1 MRWFLAPRSLA
12 LSLVCAACLGA
23 VVRPAAPVSYIFTR
37 TARYEPRAWVAGAER
52 FPEGATLMVVAGG
65 TRRPVS
71 PGFFASAD
79 ASISFDG
86 KRILFSGKHGRADH
100 WQVWEVLLNG
110 GEPKRLTTVDA
121 DCLRPLYL
129 PDGRIVYT
137 RSSPGEAFL
146 ETSSPGGRLTFGP
159 ARVLTDDVL
168 RDGRILFEMSA
179 GATAARELFTVY
191 PDGTGVEAMRCD
203 HGIDRGEARQ
213 VPSGDVVFS
222 ADGDLA
228 RFAAAL
234 AKQTPAV
241 SKAMGPVAA
250 ISDDVWIVTMR
261 GPTGRYGLYLWSVSG
276 SAKPLDVDAVQPV
289 IVASRVA
296 PLRFP
301 SALVPTRTSGNLLC
315 LDARV
320 GQPEATPAI
329 RQVRYFTR
337 TAGGATVPLGEAAVE
352 SDGSFYVQVPADQP
366 LRLELLDS
374 DGKTVRGEHGW
385 FWMKPSEQRVCV
397 GCHAGPERTSENK
410 TPAVLLRSIT
420 PARLLGQGK

>member
-1 MRWFLAPRSLA
+1 VRWFLAPRSLA
-12 LSLVCAACLGA
+12 LLLVCAACLGA
-23 VVRPAAPVSYIFTR
+23 VVRPVAPVSYVFTR
-37 TARYEPRAWVAGAER
+37 TTRYEPRAWVTSAER
-52 FPEGATLMVVAGG
+52 FPDGATLMVVAGG
-65 TRRPVS
+65 SRRPVA

-86 KRILFSGKHGRADH
+86 KHILFSGKRGRADH

-121 DCLRPLYL
+121 DCVRPLYL
-129 PDGRIVYT
+129 PGGRIVYT
-137 RSSPGEAFL
+137 RTSASESFL
-146 ETSSPGGRLTFGP
+146 ETSAPGGRLTFGP
-159 ARVLTDDVL
+159 ARVLSDDVL

-179 GATAARELFTVY
+179 SATGPRELFTIY

-203 HGIDRGEARQ
+203 HGVDRGEARQ
-213 VPSGDVVFS
+213 IPSGDVVFS

-228 RFAAAL
+228 RFTAAL
-234 AKQTPAV
+234 AKQSPAV

-250 ISDDVWIVTMR
+250 VSDDVWMVTMR
-261 GPTGRYGLYLWSVSG
+261 GANNHYGLYLWNATG
-276 SAKPLDVDAVQPV
+276 GAKPLNADAVQPV
-289 IVASRVA
+289 ILAPRVP

-301 SALVPTRTSGNLLC
+301 SALVPTRTNGILLC

-320 GQPEATPAI
+320 GQHETIPAM
-329 RQVRYFTR
+329 RQVRFFTR
-337 TAGGATVPLGEAAVE
+337 TAGGATIPLGQAPVE

-366 LRLELLDS
+366 VRLELLDG

-410 TPAVLLRSIT
+410 TPEVLLRSIR
-420 PARLLGQGK
+420 PAKLLGPEK